1 MAMDSR
7 LRISYSRRL
16 YLWFLLFLWTMT
28 GGFTILQYDRERDFK
43 AELLN
48 VRLQAFNAELMKML
62 SDGIPLENALAITAP
77 PSDSLRVTVIDRR
90 GIVSYDNTLDSLPP
104 GNHLGREEIC
114 AAMAEGHGYTVRR
127 HSESVGG
134 DYFYSATAGDSLIV
148 RSALP
153 YGMSLVDV
161 LAVDKGFLWYM
172 FAITLVLSVVG
183 YFAMRRLGRNI
194 RRLRRFAR
202 DAERGEPVYASQP
215 FPHDE
220 LGDISND
227 IVRMY
232 ARLQQALVERD
243 REHRAAL
250 HEEREKIRI
259 KKQLTNNINHELKTP
274 IASIQVCIE
283 TMMAHPNLDNARR
296 ADFLQRC
303 HDNCGRLQRLIA
315 DISSLTRME
324 DGAAHVE
331 MTPVDLDKTIA
342 EAIETV
348 APVAQSK
355 GMEINYTAG
364 ETPLTV
370 RGNPGLLESVFV
382 NLLDN
387 AVAYS
392 GGTQVNV
399 RLDSVTPEG
408 YTFSVCDDGTG
419 VPAEALP
426 HLFER
431 FYRIDKGRSRA
442 MGGTG
447 LGLAIVKN
455 AVALHGGEI
464 SVRNRPGGGLLFT
477 FSIARG

>member
-1 MAMDSR
+1 MDSR
-7 LRISYSRRL
+7 IRISYTRRL
-16 YLWFLLFLWTMT
+16 YLWFLLFLWAMM

-48 VRLQAFNAELMKML
+48 VRLQAVNAELIELL
-62 SDGIPLENALAITAP
+62 SDSVPQENALAMVAL
-77 PSDSLRVTVIDRR
+77 PSDSLRITIIDRLGR
-90 GIVSYDNTLDSLPP
+90 VSYDNSLDSLPT
-104 GNHLGREEIC
+104 GNHLGRNEIS
-114 AAMAEGHGYTVRR
+114 AALRDGHGYTVRR
-127 HSESVGG
+127 HSESAGG

-153 YGMSLVDV
+153 YGLSLTDV

-172 FAITLVLSVVG
+172 FAISLLLSVAG
-183 YFAMRRLGRNI
+183 YFVMRRLGHNI

-202 DAERGEPVYASQP
+202 DAERGEAVYDSQP

-232 ARLQQALVERD
+232 AKLQRALVERD

-274 IASIQVCIE
+274 IASIQVCLE
-283 TMMAHPNLDNARR
+283 TMMAHPDLDTARR

-324 DGAAHVE
+324 DGASHVE
-331 MTPVDLDKTIA
+331 MAPVDLDQIIA

-348 APVAQSK
+348 THMAQSK
-355 GMEINYTAG
+355 GMDINYTPSPR
-364 ETPLTV
+364 PLMT
-370 RGNPGLLESVFV
+370 RGNQRLLESVFV

-392 GGTQVNV
+392 GGTQVNL
-399 RLDSVTPEG
+399 RLDSVTPDA
-408 YTFSVCDDGTG
+408 YIFSVWDDGSG

-442 MGGTG
+442 LGGTG

-455 AVALHGGEI
+455 AVMLHGGEI
-464 SVRNRPGGGLLFT
+464 SVHNRPDGGLQFT
-477 FSIARG
+477 FSIMRG